1 MDLCFLKGTS
11 CLNNGH
17 CPQLCMPGPDGPR
30 CECNIGFASVDRGRM
45 CVDVDECQADDPCS
59 QLCTNTKGSYDCS
72 CVAGYELQT
81 DHRTCKVVEGRP
93 FWLVSSAHHVDTVFN
108 ARELNQ
114 LIYSASTIKDI
125 AFNNKES
132 TLYTVTSEG
141 VSWTSTLRSNT
152 TLVYK
157 LDQVSPS
164 GLALDDVTG
173 NIYVSGAVDSEP
185 GRDRSVIR
193 VYSPSSSVDVTIVE
207 TDTLITDLV
216 LDVGQGYLFWSEHV
230 KPHTGRLYRSLMD
243 GTLARWLHDIEKVVY
258 PVAMTFDTIKSR
270 IYWAD
275 LRLQSISSSD
285 YDGHHQRVVV
295 SNTNGLPLSVTFFEN
310 RVTWSNVN
318 EKKLYTQNLNGHGL
332 VSTSLDRV
340 SHILSVHSVLD
351 SNWADPCATAPCGN
365 GLCLLKNNQQ
375 FNCLCPRGTGV
386 ASLNPF
392 QCSQRQANDADDADD
407 DDDAAA
413 ASNQSVTV
421 VSILISLSILTLLAI
436 FGWAYYRRW
445 QRTAGS
451 PFKFRF
457 RNAFGLVEESTA
469 WHEHDYSDS
478 KMLFP
483 RDEHQSESQSVPP
496 FPLVKTKS
504 LEGMQGLTPQQLLT
518 PPDSMRE
525 NLLASGS

>member
-1 MDLCFLKGTS
+1 MCV
-11 CLNNGH
+11 
-17 CPQLCMPGPDGPR
+17 PGPDGPR
-30 CECNIGFASVDRGRM
+30 CECKPGFLSIDHGRL
-45 CVDVDECQADDPCS
+45 CEDVDECQVDDPCS
-59 QLCTNTKGSYDCS
+59 QLCTNTKGSYECS
-72 CVAGYELQT
+72 CVAGYELQQ

-114 LIYSASTIKDI
+114 LIYSPNTIKDI
-125 AFNNKES
+125 AFNNKNS
-132 TLYTVTSEG
+132 TLYTVTSKG
-141 VSWTSTLRSNT
+141 VSWTTTLRSNT
-152 TLVYK
+152 TLIYE
-157 LDQVSPS
+157 LDKVSPS
-164 GLALDDVTG
+164 GLALDDVSG
-173 NIYVSGAVDSEP
+173 NIYISGTIESDP

-193 VYSPSSSVDVTIVE
+193 VYSPSASADVTIVE

-216 LDVGQGYLFWSEHV
+216 LDVGQGFLFWSEHV

-285 YDGHHQRVVV
+285 YDGHRQRVVV

-310 RVTWSNVN
+310 RLTWSNVN

-351 SNWADPCATAPCGN
+351 SNLADPCATSPCGN
-365 GLCLLKNNQQ
+365 GLCLLKNSQQ
-375 FNCLCPRGTGV
+375 FNCLCPRGASV

-392 QCSQRQANDADDADD
+392 QCSQLRASDDSDD
-407 DDDAAA
+407 PTSNRSIVIAA
-413 ASNQSVTV
+413 V
-421 VSILISLSILTLLAI
+421 LISLSVLTLFAI

-445 QRTAGS
+445 GRMAGI

-457 RNAFGLVEESTA
+457 RNAFGLIEESTA

-483 RDEHQSESQSVPP
+483 RDEHQSESHSVPP

-518 PPDSMRE
+518 HPDSMRE
-525 NLLASGS
+525 NLLSSGSWIHTF